1 MQAATFVMAGSAS
14 AILFVLYSSSRILS
28 RRSGTTVLH
37 ILFAFST
44 LSLIFMG
51 LVRAHLASD
60 TPNLNRIALA
70 VAGALFVIGILATLV
85 ERRNHGQ
92 VSGLVISATGV
103 LLGLLILVTPLVVS
117 QITTVREQRSSTV
130 AATLQP
136 VVWSAATTE
145 QPSTLD
151 TANSLPQN
159 ANNPP
164 RSFSLAP
171 LPTRYTPITPTVT
184 PLAQAEQRS
193 VCIGTVQNNLN
204 LRTGAGAHYELL
216 TTIPYT
222 TRVEIYARN
231 ADGSWL
237 VVGYGEQ
244 EGWVSAQYI
253 VLDVGCDELPERDL

>member
-1 MQAATFVMAGSAS
+1 MQAATFVIAGSAS
-14 AILFVLYSSSRILS
+14 AILFVLYSGSRILS

-70 VAGALFVIGILATLV
+70 VAGALFVIGTLATLL
-85 ERRNHGQ
+85 EGRNRVR
-92 VSGLVISATGV
+92 VSGLVLSGTGV

-136 VVWSAATTE
+136 VVWSAAITE
-145 QPSTLD
+145 HPAAPD
-151 TANSLPQN
+151 TANSPPQN
-159 ANNPP
+159 ASNPP
-164 RSFSLAP
+164 RNFSLTP

-184 PLAQAEQRS
+184 

-204 LRTGAGAHYELL
+204 LRTGAGVHYELL
-216 TTIPYT
+216 TTIPYI